1 MIKTWKAPA
10 ELSTVPGTWQVL
22 RKYQLSPTRSFHAVH
37 SILDSQPHAPDA
49 FSLPAPY
56 SNQVSGPVVPP
67 APVFPTCPPFRP
79 LHCCM
84 RKFLSALRSWR
95 MEFYLP
101 RGGGWSESLTDKVI
115 LKQFQKKYSLPT
127 KTRKGACR

>member
-56 SNQVSGPVVPP
+56 LQPGVGPCCSSCSSVSHIPS
-67 APVFPTCPPFRP
+67 FPTTAL
-79 LHCCM
+79 LHEEISKC
-84 RKFLSALRSWR
+84 FTI
-95 MEFYLP
+95 MEDGILP
-101 RGGGWSESLTDKVI
+101 ASGRRVVGELNRQGDTEAVS
-115 LKQFQKKYSLPT
+115 KKI
-127 KTRKGACR
+127 